1 MSAARRDPRIRKIRD
16 SPGQD
21 SSGGDFFEVN
31 TSDPSPIGPM
41 DGESLGRLLDE
52 HGAALRLYARQ
63 FCDCPEDVI
72 QEVMKSLA
80 PDAKADL
87 FAAGYAKDV
96 VEAMSPA
103 QAVFSDMFEV
113 YEVRRDDLLKW
124 FYVPYWRAAEEME
137 RLESGIKTASTH
149 AEFALLAESL
159 GVDLRN
165 VIYTEARIERQL
177 AVVRVIEAIRLYA
190 AAHGGKLPAKLEEI
204 REVPLPINP
213 VTGKP
218 FAYHLDGDTAILDA
232 EGGKVQQ
239 QFRVKLMK

>member
-190 AAHGGKLPAKLEEI
+190 AMRTAASCPRNWKKSARCPFPSIRSPA
-204 REVPLPINP
+204 NP
-213 VTGKP
+213 SLITW
-218 FAYHLDGDTAILDA
+218 TAILDA